1 MKQSQALACIFVVFR
16 CPYKW
21 SSFLLGGGEVLLQ
34 AKIIDK
40 FYY

>member
-1 MKQSQALACIFVVFR
+1 MHFR
-16 CPYKW
+16 CLSMSLYTV
-21 SSFLLGGGEVLLQ
+21 FFFVGGGEVLSQ